1 MARARNIKPSL
12 FKNELLGE
20 ADPLLTIL
28 FQGLWC
34 LADKEGRLEDRP
46 RRIKVEIFPYREL
59 PDFNRYLTELARL
72 GFIERYEVEN
82 QAIIQVVNFVKH
94 QSPHKTE
101 KPSELPAKPSG
112 ARVTFTGPSNNGS
125 LTVKESLIPDS
136 LIPDSLIPDS
146 SQENTSSDFIDTPE
160 LNLTSDSPPDG
171 LRQRFEKF
179 WLDFPGDLG
188 SKGSK
193 ADAQKQFLKLK
204 PDDILLASM
213 RRALI
218 AQSRHKREC
227 RSQGQFAE
235 NFPHVVRWLSKR
247 RWEDEI
253 PSIQNFPVSVE
264 IID

>member
-59 PDFNRYLTELARL
+59 PDFNGYLTELARL

-82 QAIIQVVNFVKH
+82 QSIIQVINFVKH

-112 ARVTFTGPSNNGS
+112 ARVTYTGPSNNGS

-146 SQENTSSDFIDTPE
+146 SQKNTSSDPPE
-160 LNLTSDSPPDG
+160 LDLNGDPPPDD

-179 WLDFPGDLG
+179 WLDFPSDLG

-193 ADAQKQFLKLK
+193 AEALSKFLKLK
-204 PDDILLASM
+204 PDDILLATM
-213 RRALI
+213 RRALT
-218 AQSRHKREC
+218 AQARHQREC
-227 RSQGQFAE
+227 RAKGEFAE

-247 RWEDEI
+247 RWEDELTTSQPNEPRELI
-253 PSIQNFPVSVE
+253 Y
-264 IID
+264 